1 MNEVMLSIRTKV
13 LPEEILFCEA
23 DINYTRIY
31 YHDRMELIAV
41 TLKDVEKRLG
51 NQLFCRV
58 HKSYLVNI
66 QYITKNNDGREIEM
80 PNKRSIIVSRRCKSR
95 FKKMLKQNHMF
106 KTSI

>member
-1 MNEVMLSIRTKV
+1 MNEVMLNIRTKV

-66 QYITKNNDGREIEM
+66 QYITSESDGPEIKM
-80 PNKRSIIVSRRCKSR
+80 PNKRSILVSRRCKSR
-95 FKKMLKQNHMF
+95 FKKMLKQNHMI